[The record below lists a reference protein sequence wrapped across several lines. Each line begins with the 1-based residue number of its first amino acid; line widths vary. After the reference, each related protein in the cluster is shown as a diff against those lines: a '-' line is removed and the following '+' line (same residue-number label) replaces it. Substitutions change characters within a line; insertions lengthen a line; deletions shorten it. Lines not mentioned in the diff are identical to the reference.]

1 MTIKALDE
9 LQEILDRLG
18 PNMWLSLDE
27 VAIARYSE
35 RTFEHGLS
43 ILRVFAEAN
52 GCCAVNEG
60 ERSMKIGRAYYREAS
75 I

>member
-1 MTIKALDE
+1 
-9 LQEILDRLG
+9 
-18 PNMWLSLDE
+18 MWLSLDE

-52 GCCAVNEG
+52 GCCAFNEG